1 MVNNPLLR
9 LLFVMGVPYMGVGAM
24 AMKKGFVD
32 MVCHLTTDVSVDT
45 VERLMEF
52 IDGAG
57 RLKGGAKALVTWR
70 KHFGGS
76 ITPGRT

>member
-1 MVNNPLLR
+1 
-9 LLFVMGVPYMGVGAM
+9 
-24 AMKKGFVD
+24 MKKGFVD
-32 MVCHLTTDVSVDT
+32 MVCHFHTDVSDT

-76 ITPGRT
+76 ITDGCKT